1 MLNPAQ
7 KVIRG
12 HQGVG
17 SGLRHQPGFSQ
28 ALQGIHRA
36 ARAQLG
42 ELAAAHHLQQL
53 HGKFNFANAA
63 ARHFYVVGAFGPAC
77 TSLGRMLAYLLM
89 QNAQRIKHAV
99 V

>member
-12 HQGVG
+12 NQCISG
-17 SGLRHQPGFSQ
+17 GLRHQPRLGQ
-28 ALQGIHRA
+28 ALQRIHCA

-42 ELAAAHHLQQL
+42 ELPAAYHLQQL

-63 ARHFYVVGAFGPAC
+63 ARHFYVVGAFGPARAA
-77 TSLGRMLAYLLM
+77 LGGVLTYLLM